1 MKTIQS
7 VEKIELKVLSNELL
21 ENKWISFQLVSK
33 KLNEIE
39 TQKGMTYKHLRN
51 RLYNSRTCNKY
62 NMTQIAGIDCIDI
75 EKPMKATASL
85 ELSFVRG

>member
-62 NMTQIAGIDCIDI
+62 NMTQIAGIDCINI

>member
-7 VEKIELKVLSNELL
+7 IEKIELKVLSNELL

-39 TQKGMTYKHLRN
+39 TQKGMAYKHLRN

-85 ELSFVRG
+85 ELSFVRV